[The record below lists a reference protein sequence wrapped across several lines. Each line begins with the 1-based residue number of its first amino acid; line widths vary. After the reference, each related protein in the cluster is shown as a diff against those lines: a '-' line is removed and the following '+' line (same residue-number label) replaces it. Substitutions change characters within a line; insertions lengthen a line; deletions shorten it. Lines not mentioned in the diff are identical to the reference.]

1 MIINFNEIIYFN
13 NYCIEDNLF
22 KRNITNKEKFDI
34 LDLNEKDSLFGIN
47 INKLKINNKYILAII
62 NDLNKNIINKSMD
75 NHSIYLEIFSVKN
88 SFLSIDIGD
97 YELSD
102 LTFNFFNFKT
112 GLILLTEIK
121 YKENIL
127 FSAQA
132 LFEKENINDFNIK
145 KYLTYSSIKGSNLIN
160 FEFDLINNEN
170 IYIDLII
177 NKNQYEE
184 LEFHID
190 FEETNDLD
198 KNIKFFE
205 NVLIENLSEILNIQE
220 FNISIEKL
228 NKKLIL
234 NINLF
239 KLIEIRLINIYEIMF
254 IAKLLFKNIL
264 FIKNEEKFILLDKE
278 NSLLF
283 LEKSE

>member
-47 INKLKINNKYILAII
+47 INKLKINNEYILAII

-88 SFLSIDIGD
+88 SFLSIDIGN

-121 YKENIL
+121 YKEDIL

-132 LFEKENINDFNIK
+132 LFENENINDFNIK

-190 FEETNDLD
+190 FEETNDLN

-205 NVLIENLSEILNIQE
+205 NILIENLSEILNIQK

-239 KLIEIRLINIYEIMF
+239 KLMEIRLINIYEIMF

-264 FIKNEEKFILLDKE
+264 FVKNEEKFILLDKD